1 MRARR
6 LRTSRVSGTLP
17 PVCLARLSVPGCQ
30 LPAPGSWSPSLPVS
44 RLAASAAG
52 SVSSPQLPARLSALS
67 CKFRSPCLP
76 GAGLAQGSLPAP
88 PSQTQPR
95 TAYSCGAGRRAGR
108 RRCQVLPGP
117 ERPVGPHGRQ
127 PATPRLEPAGPRLP
141 ASRQPFTLPARPS
154 GPLLRSARPTH
165 RRKGSPPPRRKDTWG
180 PRGAGAGR
188 RRAPGFSRVG

>member
-6 LRTSRVSGTLP
+6 LRTSRASGTLP

-165 RRKGSPPPRRKDTWG
+165 RRKGSPPPPEEGHLGTPGSGSG
-180 PRGAGAGR
+180 PAQG
-188 RRAPGFSRVG
+188 SRIL